1 MALMR
6 SIVYGNQ
13 WGQTLT
19 LKQAQEFILQHGS
32 AVNKEQVPLRQSLNR
47 VLANDVLVPEDMPAF
62 AVALTDGYAI
72 RHKDAQ
78 TQNTIPVTRTPALD
92 DTAIQLP
99 MGSAAQIIQ
108 GARLPMGADT
118 VIRPDQC
125 MYAGYQLRL
134 NDPIAARSNSMAKAE
149 FARQGHVIMQAG
161 QDINNIGLATLAELG
176 VEQVDVFAAPT
187 ISAALFS
194 QTPEDPLACHC
205 WLAQAMHGSDA
216 DWYTLPAQDEE
227 ISESLV
233 ALVKDSDSQMLVLG
247 GDMDNLDWARVQK
260 QLQGGLNQVILPDGQ
275 HILLGELAGKLV
287 LALPLLKQDLLMA
300 ATWLIQPLVRQQ
312 LGRNAQVQEVPV
324 SRKLENPSQHE
335 RLLLAVSDVGS
346 RGLRL
351 KACKGEAA
359 GSAAQA
365 TCANGVVLI
374 AGRSEINIGQ
384 KAEFLSFLS

>member
-19 LKQAQEFILQHGS
+19 LKQAQKFILQHAS
-32 AVNKEQVPLRQSLNR
+32 EVNIEQIPLRQALDR
-47 VLANDVLVPEDMPAF
+47 VLANDVLVPKDMPAF

-78 TQNTIPVTRTPALD
+78 TEQTIPVTRRPALD

-99 MGSAAQIIQ
+99 MGSAAQISQ

-118 VIRPDQC
+118 VIRSDQS

-134 NDPIAARSNSMAKAE
+134 NDKIAAKSNIMAKAE

-161 QDINNIGLATLAELG
+161 QEVNNIGLATLAELA
-176 VEQVDVFAAPT
+176 VEQVEVFATPK

-205 WLAQAMHGSDA
+205 WLAQAMHASDA
-216 DWYTLPAQDEE
+216 DWHTLPAQDEN
-227 ISESLV
+227 ISSSLV
-233 ALVKDSDSQMLVLG
+233 DLIKQSSAQMIVLG
-247 GDMDNLDWARVQK
+247 GDMEYLDWASVQK
-260 QLQGGLNQVILPDGQ
+260 QLDGGLNQVILPDGQ

-287 LALPLLKQDLLMA
+287 LALPLLKQDLLMV

-312 LGRNAQVQEVPV
+312 LGRDAQMQEVPV
-324 SRKLENPSQHE
+324 SHKLENPSFHE
-335 RLLLAVSDVGS
+335 RLVLAVSDVGS

-351 KACKGEAA
+351 KVCKGEPA

-365 TCANGVVLI
+365 TCANGVVLVPSK
-374 AGRSEINIGQ
+374 SEIRIGQ
-384 KAEFLSFLS
+384 KLEFLSFMA